1 LNFEVGYI
9 RHLKGD
15 VMSFKTLWD
24 DSIQESL
31 RQKCRDAKKA
41 ALVAGHD
48 DWFEKQAEDD

>member
-1 LNFEVGYI
+1 
-9 RHLKGD
+9 
-15 VMSFKTLWD
+15 MSFKTLWD

-31 RQKCRDAKKA
+31 KQKCRDPKKG